1 VGIDQVSYKT
11 GFRNCRV
18 EMSRKRAQTWCLL
31 LMLAV
36 LLYCKVFSVSDLS
49 HSGHLVSHRERP
61 KRVPGSPCDGYPS
74 LLIVV
79 LTYTRDFSLKRLL
92 KSLSLA
98 EYGCAKVDLQ
108 VTIDFAQK
116 GDPNALQAQGRC
128 VQVATAHRWEHG
140 CKTVNRRLHH
150 AGLSRSWFESTYSG
164 NQEYVAI
171 FEDDMEVSK
180 HFYSMF
186 RIFAEHGSF
195 SGEDV
200 TGFCLHPND
209 WDVRVERPCERTLY
223 LSPEPCNWGPI
234 WKRDAWQKYLDWVFT
249 QQDAGS
255 LPFVPEDVAFEYNT
269 FLSDGKDVQ
278 SSWLWRYNF
287 DFKQRQVRYSFK
299 LCNTGEREVHLAINH
314 KEPGE
319 HFSSKMNLQN
329 NPDLLIFDI
338 YELLHELSKGRN
350 AFEPYPFSGYKSLSA
365 LGANILG

>member
-1 VGIDQVSYKT
+1 M
-11 GFRNCRV
+11 N
-18 EMSRKRAQTWCLL
+18 RKRTQIWCFFIF
-31 LMLAV
+31 AV
-36 LLYCKVFSVSDLS
+36 LLSSKVFFSANLS
-49 HSGHLVSHRERP
+49 LNTSGHRVPHRERASS
-61 KRVPGSPCDGYPS
+61 VPDSPCAEHPT

-79 LTYTRDFSLKRLL
+79 LTYTRDSSLKRLL

-108 VTIDFAQK
+108 IIIDIAK
-116 GDPNALQAQGRC
+116 ENNPDALQAQGRC
-128 VQVATAHRWEHG
+128 VQVAAAHKWEHG

-150 AGLSRSWFESTYSG
+150 AGLSQSWFESTYSG

-186 RIFAEHGSF
+186 RIFAEHGTF

-209 WDVRVERPCERTLY
+209 WDVRVVRPCESKLY

-234 WKRDAWQKYLDWVFT
+234 WKRYAWQQYLDWVFILK
-249 QQDAGS
+249 ASGS
-255 LPFVPEDVAFEYNT
+255 LPYVPEEVAFEYNS
-269 FLSDGKDVQ
+269 FLSEGKDVQ
-278 SSWLWRYNF
+278 SSWVWRYNF
-287 DFKQRQVRYSFK
+287 EFRQRQVRYSFMSCK
-299 LCNTGEREVHLAINH
+299 PGGREVHLAINH

-329 NPDLLIFDI
+329 APDLLVFDI
-338 YELLHELSKGRN
+338 YTLLRALSKPGN
-350 AFEPYPFSGYKSLSA
+350 GYEPVPFSGYRSLSA
-365 LGANILG
+365 LGANVLG